1 MHGAENLPRVKCP
14 RDMRIIRDIRLKMRG
29 LGAMASEVKERI
41 NLKEIN
47 CEKEL
52 TLAVIGGKWKLII
65 LWHLGLEGTKRF
77 SELKRLIPHIT
88 QKMLTNQLREL
99 EEDKLIERKV
109 YAEVPPRVEY
119 TLTDH
124 GQSLMPVLHAMYNW
138 GKNYG
143 ENVIWKES

>member
-1 MHGAENLPRVKCP
+1 
-14 RDMRIIRDIRLKMRG
+14 
-29 LGAMASEVKERI
+29 MATEIKDRI

-77 SELKRLIPHIT
+77 SELKKMIPHIT
-88 QKMLTNQLREL
+88 QKMLTHQLREL
-99 EEDKLIERKV
+99 EQDLLVHRKV

-119 TLTDH
+119 SLTDH
-124 GQSLMPVLHAMYNW
+124 GQSLMPVLQAMYNW
-138 GKNYG
+138 GKQYG
-143 ENVIWKES
+143 ENVIWKDESEKMPDTDHKLVTE

>member
-1 MHGAENLPRVKCP
+1 
-14 RDMRIIRDIRLKMRG
+14 
-29 LGAMASEVKERI
+29 MANELKERI

-77 SELKRLIPHIT
+77 SELKKRIPSIT

-99 EEDKLIERKV
+99 EEDQLVSRKV

-119 TLTDH
+119 SLTSY
-124 GQSLMPVLHAMYNW
+124 GESLMPILQMMYSW
-138 GKNYG
+138 GKDYG
-143 ENVIWKES
+143 EKVVWK

>member
-1 MHGAENLPRVKCP
+1 MAAEL
-14 RDMRIIRDIRLKMRG
+14 
-29 LGAMASEVKERI
+29 KERI

-77 SELKRLIPHIT
+77 GELRKMIPSIT

-99 EEDKLIERKV
+99 EEDRLVSRQV

-119 TLTDH
+119 SLTEY
-124 GQSLMPVLHAMYNW
+124 GRSLMPILQLMYRW
-138 GKNYG
+138 GKDYG
-143 ENVIWKES
+143 EEFVWK

>member
-1 MHGAENLPRVKCP
+1 
-14 RDMRIIRDIRLKMRG
+14 
-29 LGAMASEVKERI
+29 MATEIKNRI

-77 SELKRLIPHIT
+77 SELKKLIPHIT

-99 EEDKLIERKV
+99 EEDQLVLRKV
-109 YAEVPPRVEY
+109 YAEVPPKVEY
-119 TLTDH
+119 SLTSY
-124 GQSLMPVLHAMYNW
+124 GQSLLPVLHMMYDW
-138 GKNYG
+138 GKSYG
-143 ENVIWKES
+143 ENVIWKDIPPEERAK

>member
-1 MHGAENLPRVKCP
+1 
-14 RDMRIIRDIRLKMRG
+14 
-29 LGAMASEVKERI
+29 MASEVKERV

-77 SELKRLIPHIT
+77 SELKKMIPHIT

-99 EEDKLIERKV
+99 EEDQLVHRKV

-119 TLTDH
+119 SLTNH

-138 GKNYG
+138 GKEYG
-143 ENVIWKES
+143 ENVIWKEEYEESQTLPSERIQS

>member
-1 MHGAENLPRVKCP
+1 
-14 RDMRIIRDIRLKMRG
+14 
-29 LGAMASEVKERI
+29 MASEIKDRI

-77 SELKRLIPHIT
+77 SELKKRIPHIT

-99 EEDKLIERKV
+99 EEDKLVGRKV
-109 YAEVPPRVEY
+109 YPEVPPRVEY
-119 TLTDH
+119 SLTEY
-124 GQSLMPVLHAMYNW
+124 GESLMPVLRMMYDW

-143 ENVIWKES
+143 EKVIWQEDKSDLDEHKEAVK

>member
-1 MHGAENLPRVKCP
+1 
-14 RDMRIIRDIRLKMRG
+14 
-29 LGAMASEVKERI
+29 MASEVKERI

-99 EEDKLIERKV
+99 EEDKLLERKV

-119 TLTDH
+119 SLTDH

-143 ENVIWKES
+143 ENVIWKADEMNIL

>member
-1 MHGAENLPRVKCP
+1 
-14 RDMRIIRDIRLKMRG
+14 
-29 LGAMASEVKERI
+29 MANVLKERI

-77 SELKRLIPHIT
+77 SELKKRIPSIT

-99 EEDKLIERKV
+99 EEDQLVARKV

-119 TLTDH
+119 SLTSY
-124 GQSLMPVLHAMYNW
+124 GESLMPILQMMYSW
-138 GKNYG
+138 GKEYG
-143 ENVIWKES
+143 DQVVWNERSSSDRPDCTTFAK

>member
-1 MHGAENLPRVKCP
+1 MATEIK
-14 RDMRIIRDIRLKMRG
+14 DRIDLTT
-29 LGAMASEVKERI
+29 
-41 NLKEIN
+41 IN

-77 SELKRLIPHIT
+77 SELKKLIPHIT

-99 EEDKLIERKV
+99 EEDQLVFRKV
-109 YAEVPPRVEY
+109 YPVVPPRVEY
-119 TLTDH
+119 TLTAY
-124 GQSLMPVLHAMYNW
+124 GESLIPVLKMMYDW

-143 ENVIWKES
+143 EQVIWKDGRTGPETAAADV

>member
-1 MHGAENLPRVKCP
+1 
-14 RDMRIIRDIRLKMRG
+14 MRG
-29 LGAMASEVKERI
+29 GCFTLATDIKDRI

-77 SELKRLIPHIT
+77 SELKKLIPHIT

-99 EEDKLIERKV
+99 EEDQLVFRQV

-119 TLTDH
+119 SLTEY
-124 GQSLMPVLHAMYNW
+124 GQSLLPVLRMMYDW
-138 GKNYG
+138 GKKYG
-143 ENVIWKES
+143 ENVIWKDVPPGER